1 MSEPSNLERGIR
13 RVHRLSV
20 AAGVIVIA
28 LVMVS
33 SVTSPKTCGTLE
45 SHYPPIVAFELA
57 RSDADLQ
64 AIFGDGRRRMARCR
78 AKAIDGM
85 DQINHVDFALFMPA
99 YGLFL
104 GAAFLGLRRRG
115 RRVAAAG
122 VPLVGLALAAD
133 AVENVCL
140 LGLTPALD
148 AGSTWMAVLPW
159 ATGVK
164 WLALGGVGAVAAV
177 ALWHGRR
184 GGRVSAA
191 VCMVTPVATILAI
204 ADPRTFG
211 ALVTTGMA
219 ASWAILFV
227 DGVVQARRRLT

>member
-1 MSEPSNLERGIR
+1 M
-13 RVHRLSV
+13 HRLSV

-33 SVTSPKTCGTLE
+33 SVTSPRTCGTLA

-57 RSDADLQ
+57 RSEDDLK
-64 AIFGDGRRRMARCR
+64 AIFGDGRRRVARCR
-78 AKAIDGM
+78 ANAIAAM
-85 DQINHVDFALFMPA
+85 DTINHVDFALFMPA

-115 RRVAAAG
+115 RRGADTGVA
-122 VPLVGLALAAD
+122 LVGLGLVAD
-133 AVENVCL
+133 VVENVCL

-148 AGSTWMAVLPW
+148 PTSTWLAVLPW

-164 WLALGGVGAVAAV
+164 WLALGGAGAVAAI
-177 ALWHGRR
+177 ALWHGQR
-184 GGRVSAA
+184 GSRVSAA
-191 VCMVTPVATILAI
+191 LCMATPLATILAV
-204 ADPRTFG
+204 ADPHRFG

-219 ASWAILFV
+219 ASWAILFI
-227 DGVVQARRRLT
+227 DGVVQASAR